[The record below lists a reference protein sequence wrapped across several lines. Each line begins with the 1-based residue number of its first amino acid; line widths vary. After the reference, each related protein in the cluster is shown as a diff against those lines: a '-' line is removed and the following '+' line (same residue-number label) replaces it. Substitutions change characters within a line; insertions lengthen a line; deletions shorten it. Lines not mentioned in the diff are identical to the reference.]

1 MAGKKLNKNNRPT
14 TTITQNEK
22 TLKASDFI
30 ISKTDTKGT
39 IIYCN
44 QIFTELAGYSASDI
58 IGANHN
64 LIRHPDMPRLAF
76 KIAWD
81 LIKAKKEFFGFVKNL
96 CADGGYY
103 WVFAYITADLDN
115 NGNIVGYTSVRRKPP
130 QSAVDT
136 IAPIYRKLL
145 EAESRGGLDASQK
158 ILDEML
164 KEQRVTYDEFII
176 TLQKDIKV

>member
-1 MAGKKLNKNNRPT
+1 MAGTKLNKNNRPAAS
-14 TTITQNEK
+14 ITNHEK
-22 TLKASDFI
+22 RLKDGDFI
-30 ISKTDTKGT
+30 VSKTDTKGT

-58 IGANHN
+58 IGSNHN
-64 LIRHPDMPRLAF
+64 LIRHPDMPRLAY

-103 WVFAYITADLDN
+103 WVFAYITADLDS

-130 QSAVDT
+130 QSAINT
-136 IAPIYRKLL
+136 IVPIYQKLL
-145 EAESRGGLDASQK
+145 EAENRGGLDASQK
-158 ILDEML
+158 LLNEL
-164 KEQRVTYDEFII
+164 LTEQGVSYDEFII